1 MKTMFLQ
8 KYIIMINKF
17 CYKCKNEFFTIKR
30 KKKKK
35 QNYTKIELFF
45 HYANN
50 IFNKLYMT
58 RIRDQKFDNSHKYK

>member
-45 HYANN
+45 HCANK
-50 IFNKLYMT
+50 IFN
-58 RIRDQKFDNSHKYK
+58 